1 MNCFNCKKVGVK
13 ENEFCPHC
21 GALVPRRN
29 ADVAKYADFQL
40 DGKSIIGK
48 QSISNKSEAYEFPV
62 QKWLAIWQDIKKEF
76 NEQSYKGQGG
86 NTASQSYG
94 MPDKTQR
101 SQNTYNKALEEPKY
115 RQTTRQPAPR
125 KRTATKR
132 ASLFSWI
139 VIFIVIFVAT
149 IILPN
154 VLVNI
159 NSVEYPNNIFDMT
172 IETNMGDAFLSY
184 DYFLTDFKIENLSIK
199 NNKVKAFDILFD
211 YETPVT
217 KASENDVDI
226 VYLINGY
233 VEVLGLGHYPAIL
246 GEHGIYIQK
255 CDFELDT
262 TYTLLTASFY
272 NEIEH
277 CDYNYYFSK
286 PYSDGITIT
295 FEKGGRYTIR

>member
-1 MNCFNCKKVGVK
+1 MSFVPTG
-13 ENEFCPHC
+13 

-40 DGKSIIGK
+40 DGKSIIDK

-94 MPDKTQR
+94 MPDKTQQR
-101 SQNTYNKALEEPKY
+101 QNTYNTALEEPKY
-115 RQTTRQPAPR
+115 RQITRQPAPR

-132 ASLFSWI
+132 VSLFPGI

-149 IILPN
+149 IILPK
-154 VLVNI
+154 VLLNI
-159 NSVEYPNNIFDMT
+159 DSGEYPNNIFDMT
-172 IETNMGDAFLSY
+172 IESNMGDAFLSY

-211 YETPVT
+211 YKTPVT
-217 KASENDVDI
+217 EASENVVDI

-295 FEKGGRYTIR
+295 FEKGDRYTIR